1 MKAKTLLAFEL
12 LLLFSFSTL
21 ITGLMLLHSYTFHFE
36 RVTLNFYTNGT
47 TDFTTDATPLVHSLG
62 TIAMLTLVFGIAT
75 GAAVGLTYNAQLN
88 RKPAAEGYEE
98 EIAKAGFVKIEKTS
112 EGTTYQLTEH
122 GRRFLSEYRFLEK
135 LEKAT
140 A

>member
-1 MKAKTLLAFEL
+1 VKAKTLLIFEL

-47 TDFTTDATPLVHSLG
+47 SDFTTDATGLVRSLG
-62 TIAMLTLVFGIAT
+62 TIAMLTLMFGIAT
-75 GAAVGLTYNAQLN
+75 GTAVGLTYNAQLN
-88 RKPAAEGYEE
+88 RKPTAEGYEE
-98 EIAKAGFVKIEKTS
+98 KLAKAGFVKIEKTS

-135 LEKAT
+135 LEKA
-140 A
+140 AA